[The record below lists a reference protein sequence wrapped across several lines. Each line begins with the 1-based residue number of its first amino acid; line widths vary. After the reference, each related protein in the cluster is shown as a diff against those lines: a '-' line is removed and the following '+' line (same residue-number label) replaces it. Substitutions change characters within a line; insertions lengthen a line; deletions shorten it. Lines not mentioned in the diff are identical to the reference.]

1 MNTMNPWPRRPLS
14 RHPLSRHLWRVNLAI
29 TLTVP
34 TVVSAQAAFPRI
46 TTPPPQP
53 TTPRLTLP
61 SVDTARLGNGLTILV
76 ARNAE
81 VPVVSANLI
90 IDGGARTETDLLGL
104 ATFTGGMLDEGAAGK
119 TGLQLAEA
127 VEFLGASLNTGA
139 GWESFNVSLSGPKR
153 TIYDAMALMADV
165 VLRPNFASSDV
176 ARERALRQAALITA
190 KDNPGAVA
198 NRVFSRNVFPSS
210 HPFHR
215 NISGDSA
222 STARLDS
229 AALRNFWNRAAD
241 PRRATLIV
249 TGDVTPTE
257 ARQWAERH
265 FGAWRAPAQGLGKQP
280 ASEIASPAAAATR
293 VILVDK
299 PDAPQSVVIIG
310 APGVE
315 RDNPDYPAIQLL
327 NTILGGSFSSRL
339 NDILRE
345 QRGYSYGAGSGWGFS
360 PVPGPFTASAAV
372 RTDVTDSS
380 VAIFFREFD
389 KIRNEPVTPVELERG
404 RNYIVLG
411 ALDSYETAGQVAG
424 AIAGAL
430 QFGHPLQRTADELMA
445 ISRLTAAQVQA
456 AAQKYLDPRHLTVVI
471 VGDIKTIRP
480 GIERLNLGPI
490 EVQTY

>member
-1 MNTMNPWPRRPLS
+1 MSNTAPWS
-14 RHPLSRHLWRVNLAI
+14 RHMWRANLALA
-29 TLTVP
+29 LTIPGVI
-34 TVVSAQAAFPRI
+34 SAQAFPRI
-46 TTPPPQP
+46 ITPPPQP
-53 TTPRLTLP
+53 ATPRLVLP

-81 VPVVSANLI
+81 VPVVTAQLV
-90 IDGGARTETDLLGL
+90 IDGGARAETDLMGL
-104 ATFTGGMLDEGAAGK
+104 ATFAAGMLDEGAAGK
-119 TGLQLAEA
+119 DALQLAEA
-127 VEFLGASLNTGA
+127 VEFLGANLGTGA
-139 GWESFNVSLSGPKR
+139 GWESFNINLSGPKR
-153 TIYDAMALMADV
+153 TFNDAMALMADV
-165 VLRPNFASSDV
+165 VLRPTFASADV
-176 ARERALRQAALITA
+176 ARERALRQAGLITA

-198 NRVFSRNVFPSS
+198 GRVFSRNVFPSS

-215 NISGDSA
+215 NIIGDSA

-229 AALRNFWNRAAD
+229 ASMRAFWSRAAD

-257 ARQWAERH
+257 ARQWAQRH
-265 FGAWRAPAQGLGKQP
+265 FGSWSAPTQMLGKRP
-280 ASEIASPAAAATR
+280 ANEVAAAPAAATR

-299 PDAPQSVVIIG
+299 PGAPQSVLIIG

-360 PVPGPFTASAAV
+360 PVPGPFTASSQV

-380 VAIFFREFD
+380 VAIFFREFER
-389 KIRNEPVTPVELERG
+389 IRNEPVTAVELERG

-411 ALDSYETAGQVAG
+411 SLDSYETAGQIAG
-424 AIAGAL
+424 AIGGAL
-430 QFGHPLQRTADELMA
+430 QFGHPLQRTADELVA

-456 AAQKYLDPRHLTVVI
+456 AAQKYLDPKHLTVVI
-471 VGDIKTIRP
+471 VGDISAIRP

-490 EVQTY
+490 EVQQY

>member
-1 MNTMNPWPRRPLS
+1 MKAILS
-14 RHPLSRHLWRVNLAI
+14 RARPAGLACMVMMLPLA
-29 TLTVP
+29 LT
-34 TVVSAQAAFPRI
+34 AQGFPRI

-61 SVDTARLGNGLTILV
+61 TVDTARLGNGLTILV

-90 IDGGARTETDLLGL
+90 IDGGARTETELQGL
-104 ATFTGGMLDEGAAGK
+104 ATFTANMLDEGAAGRN
-119 TGLQLAEA
+119 GLELAEA
-127 VEFLGASLNTGA
+127 VEFLGANLATGA

-153 TIYDAMALMADV
+153 TINDALALMADV
-165 VLRPNFASSDV
+165 VLRPNFAAGDV
-176 ARERALRQAALITA
+176 ARERALRQAGLITA

-198 NRVFSRNVFPSS
+198 NRVFSRSVFPDG
-210 HPFHR
+210 HPLHR
-215 NISGDSA
+215 NIIGDSA

-229 AALRNFWNRAAD
+229 AAVREYWQRAAD

-249 TGDVTPTE
+249 TGDVTAAE
-257 ARQWAERH
+257 ARQWAQRH
-265 FGAWRAPAQGLGKQP
+265 FGEWRAPARVLGKRP
-280 ASEIASPAAAATR
+280 ANEIGIPAAAATR

-299 PDAPQSVVIIG
+299 PNAPQSVVIIG
-310 APGVE
+310 APGVD

-345 QRGYSYGAGSGWGFS
+345 QRGYSYGAGSGWSFA
-360 PVPGPFTASAAV
+360 PVAGPFTATSAV

-380 VAIFFREFD
+380 VAIIFREFER
-389 KIRNEPVTPVELERG
+389 IRNEPVTPVELERG

-424 AIAGAL
+424 AIAGAQ
-430 QFGHPLQRTADELMA
+430 QFGHPLQRTADELVA

-456 AAQKYLDPRHLTVVI
+456 AAQKYLDPKHLTVVI
-471 VGDIKTIRP
+471 VGDLNAIRP
-480 GIERLNLGPI
+480 GIERLGLGPV